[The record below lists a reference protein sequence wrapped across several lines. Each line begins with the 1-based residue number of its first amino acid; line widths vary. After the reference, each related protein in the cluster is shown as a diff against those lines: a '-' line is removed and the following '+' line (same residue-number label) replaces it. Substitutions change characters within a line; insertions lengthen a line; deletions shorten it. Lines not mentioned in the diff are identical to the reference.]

1 MKESFLDNRKGICL
15 MLVSSVCACSGQL
28 LWKLSATY
36 GFYVMALGFLL
47 YGIGAMAMLYAYR
60 YGKLSVLQ
68 PILSVNYIL
77 SLMLGAAVLH
87 ETVTVAKCVGI
98 ATIISGIVLIARSD
112 S

>member
-1 MKESFLDNRKGICL
+1 

-36 GFYVMALGFLL
+36 GVYVMALGFLL
-47 YGIGAMAMLYAYR
+47 YGIGAMAMFFAYR

-77 SLMLGAAVLH
+77 SLMLGAAVLN
-87 ETVTVAKCVGI
+87 EPVTVAKCVGI
-98 ATIISGIVLIARSD
+98 AIIISGVVLIAGSEL
-112 S
+112 